1 MTQWYGM
8 LAPAKQPQAD
18 IDKLAAECA
27 RAMRAPDTIEHF
39 RKDAA
44 QPVGGTPAQFAQF
57 IQAEQKRWKI
67 VVDRAHIRPE

>member
-8 LAPAKQPQAD
+8 LAPSSMASAH

-27 RAMRAPDTIEHF
+27 KAMRTPDTVAHF
-39 RKDAA
+39 AKDAA

-57 IQAEQKRWKI
+57 IAAEQKRWKV